1 MVYFK
6 RMLRKSLKLKALVYY
21 LVFAMTVISVLP
33 RVASAGVVPT
43 RKAVE
48 GQSETSN
55 RQADLEL
62 ITKAFNS
69 ENGRIAL
76 KQAGITTEQLHSY
89 LGQLSDAQLKQV
101 ADMLRAQIPAGG
113 DAESVVWALIL
124 LILLLF
130 LIFLLLDITGV
141 YKLPHRRG

>member
-1 MVYFK
+1 MILFK
-6 RMLRKSLKLKALVYY
+6 KMLKKNFRLKALVYY
-21 LVFAMTVISVLP
+21 LVFAMAVISVLP
-33 RVASAGVVPT
+33 RISSAGVPT
-43 RKAVE
+43 RKTVE
-48 GQSETSN
+48 GQTSTSN

-62 ITKAFNS
+62 ITKAFGS
-69 ENGRIAL
+69 ENGQIAL
-76 KQAGITTEQLHSY
+76 KQIGITNEQFHFY

-124 LILLLF
+124 LVLLLF

>member
-1 MVYFK
+1 MIHFK
-6 RMLRKSLKLKALVYY
+6 RMLKKNLKLRALVYY
-21 LVFAMTVISVLP
+21 LAFAMTLISVLP
-33 RVASAGVVPT
+33 RIASASAVPT

-48 GQSETSN
+48 GQNN

-69 ENGRIAL
+69 ENGQTAL
-76 KQAGITTEQLHSY
+76 KQVGITNEQFHSY

-124 LILLLF
+124 LILVLF

>member
-1 MVYFK
+1 MIHFK
-6 RMLRKSLKLKALVYY
+6 KMLKKNLKLRALVYY
-21 LVFAMTVISVLP
+21 LAFAMTLISVLP
-33 RVASAGVVPT
+33 RIASASAVPT

-48 GQSETSN
+48 GQSN

-69 ENGRIAL
+69 ENGQTAL
-76 KQAGITTEQLHSY
+76 KQVGITNEQFHSY

-124 LILLLF
+124 LILVLF

>member
-1 MVYFK
+1 MIHFK
-6 RMLRKSLKLKALVYY
+6 RMLKENLKLRALVYY
-21 LVFAMTVISVLP
+21 LAFAMTLISVLP
-33 RVASAGVVPT
+33 RIASASAVPT

-48 GQSETSN
+48 GQSN

-69 ENGRIAL
+69 ENGQTAL
-76 KQAGITTEQLHSY
+76 KQVGITNEQFHSY

-124 LILLLF
+124 LILVLF

>member
-1 MVYFK
+1 MIHFK
-6 RMLRKSLKLKALVYY
+6 RKLKKNLKLRVLLYY
-21 LVFAMTVISVLP
+21 LAFAMTVISVLP
-33 RVASAGVVPT
+33 RIASASAVPT
-43 RKAVE
+43 RKAME
-48 GQSETSN
+48 GQSN

-69 ENGRIAL
+69 ENGQTAL
-76 KQAGITTEQLHSY
+76 NRVGITNEQFNSY

-124 LILLLF
+124 LILVLF